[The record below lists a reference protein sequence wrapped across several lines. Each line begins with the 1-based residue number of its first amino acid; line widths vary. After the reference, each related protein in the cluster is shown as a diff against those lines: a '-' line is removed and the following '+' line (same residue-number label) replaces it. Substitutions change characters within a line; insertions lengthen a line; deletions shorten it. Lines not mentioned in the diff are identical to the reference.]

1 MKALITFALCSLL
14 VATTAA
20 FADAN
25 SAAVAKA
32 NGLKPPRVYT
42 GIHPPGNTKPSSFAP
57 TPGGSK
63 RRVYGAPI
71 QGRIFKMQPQPKKP
85 TVPPAPQTH

>member
-1 MKALITFALCSLL
+1 MKALVTFAFCSLL
-14 VATTAA
+14 VGTTAA

-25 SAAVAKA
+25 PGAVAKA

-42 GIHPPGNTKPSSFAP
+42 GVFTPGNTKKQSAFAP

-71 QGRIFKMQPQPKKP
+71 QRPIFKMQPQPKKP
-85 TVPPAPQTH
+85 TVPPTSK

>member
-1 MKALITFALCSLL
+1 MKALITFAFCSLL
-14 VATTAA
+14 ATAA

-25 SAAVAKA
+25 SAAVAQA

-85 TVPPAPQTH
+85 TVSPAPHSH

>member
-1 MKALITFALCSLL
+1 MKALVTFAFCSLL
-14 VATTAA
+14 MGGTAA

-25 SAAVAKA
+25 SNSVVQA

-42 GIHPPGNTKPSSFAP
+42 GVFKPGYTKQSSFAP
-57 TPGGSK
+57 SAGGTK

-71 QGRIFKMQPQPKKP
+71 QSPILKSQPKPKSP
-85 TVPPAPQTH
+85 NVPQTPKHS